1 MIRLKI
7 NEDKVTTCFFTIV
20 FAFVADV
27 IGELKA
33 ILDVL
38 LQHLHMPASKKKLHM
53 PASKKN
59 FTCLRAKKTSHA
71 CKQKKL
77 HMPAS
82 KIFVKS
88 NSRLPCIT
96 KSLTGIPVSD
106 VESGEDLS
114 DITNYNYKIPTHF
127 WVR

>member
-1 MIRLKI
+1 MIWLKLD
-7 NEDKVTTCFFTIV
+7 EDKVTTCFFTIV

-27 IGELKA
+27 VGELKA

-38 LQHLHMPASKKKLHM
+38 LQHLHMPASK
-53 PASKKN
+53 
-59 FTCLRAKKTSHA
+59 
-71 CKQKKL
+71 KKL

-127 WVR
+127 